1 MVKTQLFLYLCR
13 LLYLHYKTKAFLFK
27 NNDKKEIKIMT
38 NSYTL
43 AEKDQNEK
51 LIKQSHLPLKQ
62 KIMKYL
68 GINLP
73 KEAKYLYT
81 ESYKVLLK

>member
-1 MVKTQLFLYLCR
+1 MIQSMVKTQLFLYLCR

-51 LIKQSHLPLKQ
+51 LIK
-62 KIMKYL
+62 
-68 GINLP
+68 
-73 KEAKYLYT
+73 
-81 ESYKVLLK
+81 